1 MAPVVNQQLR
11 KTLDYRRG
19 AMDQEYEYWQAHFR
33 ELRDAIQPT
42 RGRFEAKERR
52 SDSSINKRILD
63 NTAQMALRTLRAG
76 LMSGVT
82 SPSRPWFRLGLRG
95 SSEDESAFEVKDW
108 LHEVQRRMY
117 EVMRGSNIYRML
129 DSTYGDLGLYGT
141 AANLVVPDFED
152 VLRGHSLQVGR
163 FRLGEDGNGRVTALS
178 REIKMPVRGI
188 VETWGLDAVSQ
199 SVRRAWDT
207 SEYYQTFTICHM
219 IDKRADGDPKAM
231 QAGGRPWASIY
242 WEKDAPSGQ
251 FLQIGGH
258 QVKPLLA
265 PRWEQVEGEAW
276 SASSPG
282 MIALGDA
289 RSLQVSQEQ
298 KAIAIQKMH
307 NPALIG
313 GAVQGGMFF
322 KNVPG
327 GFTAM
332 ATSDLSTGGI
342 RPAYEVKP
350 DIQGLLLDIQETQ
363 RRVEVAFYKDL
374 FQMTAL
380 ALDGR
385 SQITA
390 REIAE
395 RHEEKLMALGPVL
408 ESLDHELLQPLIE
421 ATFAYMQ
428 DADILPEAPDGIVGQ
443 PIKVEYI
450 SLLAQ
455 AQKAIGVGAIER
467 TIGFAGTL
475 AQIKPEVVD
484 MLDGEQ
490 MMREF
495 ADQVGG
501 PPGILLSPDELR
513 GVREARARAAAQE
526 QAMAAAE
533 PMAGA
538 AKLLS
543 EANLNGIDALQ
554 RGAAL

>member
-1 MAPVVNQQLR
+1 MPPISDPTLR
-11 KTLDYRRG
+11 KTLDHRKK
-19 AMDQEYEYWQAHFR
+19 AMADEYSYWESHFR
-33 ELRDAIQPT
+33 ELRDAILPT
-42 RGRFEAKERR
+42 RGRFDAGERR
-52 SDSSINKRILD
+52 ANSSINKRLLD

-95 SSEDESAFEVKDW
+95 SSADDVEFEVKEW

-141 AANLVVPDFED
+141 AANLVVHDFED
-152 VLRGHSLQVGR
+152 VVRGHSFPVGR
-163 FRLGEDGNGRVTALS
+163 FQIGEDGNGRVTGLY
-178 REIKMPVRGI
+178 REIDMPVRGM
-188 VETWGLDAVSQ
+188 VETWGVDAVSTQ
-199 SVRRAWDT
+199 VRRDWDRGD
-207 SEYYQTFTICHM
+207 YYKTYTVCQM
-219 IDKRADGDPKAM
+219 IDKRADGDEKAPKAS
-231 QAGGRPWASIY
+231 GRPWASVY
-242 WEKDAPSGQ
+242 WEKAQ
-251 FLQIGGH
+251 TNTFLQIGGH
-258 QVKPLLA
+258 RVKPLLA

-276 SASSPG
+276 SATSPG

-307 NPALIG
+307 NPPLIG

-322 KNVPG
+322 ANVPG
-327 GFTAM
+327 GFTSM
-332 ATSDLSTGGI
+332 AQTDLATGGI

-350 DIQGLLLDIQETQ
+350 DINGLIADIQETQ
-363 RRVEVAFYKDL
+363 TRIDVAFYKDL
-374 FQMTAL
+374 FQMAQVAL
-380 ALDGR
+380 EGR

-428 DADILPEAPDGIVGQ
+428 EADILPDAPDAVVGQ

-455 AQKAIGVGAIER
+455 AQKAIGVGSIER

-475 AQIKPEVVD
+475 AQLKPEVLD
-484 MLDGEQ
+484 MLDSDQ

-495 ADQVGG
+495 ADQVGA
-501 PPGILLSPDELR
+501 PPGILLSPDELEAK
-513 GVREARARAAAQE
+513 REVGRQAAARAN
-526 QAMAAAE
+526 AMAAAE

>member
-1 MAPVVNQQLR
+1 MPAIRDPNLR
-11 KTLDYRRG
+11 KTLDHRRK
-19 AMDQEYEYWQAHFR
+19 AMDGEYQHWEGHFR

-42 RGRFEAKERR
+42 RGRFEAAERR
-52 SDSSINKRILD
+52 TSSSINKRILD
-63 NTAQMALRTLRAG
+63 NTAMMALRTLRAG

-82 SPSRPWFRLGLRG
+82 SPSRPWFRLGLR
-95 SSEDESAFEVKDW
+95 STTFEEAEHQVQVW

-117 EVMRGSNIYRML
+117 EVLRGSNVYRML

-141 AANLVVPDFED
+141 AANIVVPDFGD
-152 VLRGHSLQVGR
+152 VVRGHNLQVGR
-163 FRLGEDGNGRVTALS
+163 YRIGEDGSGRITSLF

-188 VETWGLDAVSQ
+188 VETWGLDVVSQ
-199 SVRRAWDT
+199 QVQRFWDRG
-207 SEYYQTFTICHM
+207 EYYQDLTVCHM
-219 IDKRADGDPKAM
+219 IDRRADGDPKAM
-231 QAGGRPWASIY
+231 QASGRPWASVY
-242 WEKDAPSGQ
+242 WEKDVQ
-251 FLQIGGH
+251 DRFLQIGGH
-258 QVKPLLA
+258 RVRPILA

-282 MIALGDA
+282 MVALGDA

-307 NPALIG
+307 NPPMIG
-313 GAVQGGMFF
+313 GAAQAGMFF
-322 KNVPG
+322 RNIPG

-332 ATSDLSTGGI
+332 ATNDLSNGGM
-342 RPAYEVKP
+342 RPAYEVRP

-363 RRVEVAFYKDL
+363 RRIDMAFYRDL
-374 FQMTAL
+374 LQMAAVTL
-380 ALDGR
+380 EGR

-390 REIAE
+390 TEIAE
-395 RHEEKLMALGPVL
+395 RHEEKLMSLGPVL

-428 DADILPEAPDGIVGQ
+428 DADILPEAPDGIVGE

-475 AQIKPEVVD
+475 AQIAPGVID
-484 MLDGEQ
+484 MLDEEQ

-495 ADQVGG
+495 ADQVGS
-501 PPGILLSPDELR
+501 PPGILLSPDELQKR
-513 GVREARARAAAQE
+513 RDQKAQAAAQA
-526 QAMAAAE
+526 QAVAAAE

>member
-1 MAPVVNQQLR
+1 MAARAHPELR
-11 KTLDYRRG
+11 KTLDHRRN
-19 AMDQEYEYWQAHFR
+19 AMAQEYQYWEGHFR

-42 RGRFEAKERR
+42 RGRFEADERR
-52 SDSSINKRILD
+52 SASSINKRILD
-63 NTAQMALRTLRAG
+63 STAQMALRTLRAG

-95 SSEDESAFEVKDW
+95 SSADEAEFEVKDW

-129 DSTYGDLGLYGT
+129 DTTYGDLGLYGT
-141 AANLVVPDFED
+141 AANIVVSDFED
-152 VLRGHSLQVGR
+152 VVRGHSLQVGR
-163 FRLGEDGNGRVTALS
+163 YLLGEDGSGRVTSLF

-188 VETWGLDAVSQ
+188 VETWGLDSVSDR
-199 SVRRAWDT
+199 VRTCWDRG
-207 SEYYQTFTICHM
+207 EYYQTFSVCHM
-219 IDKRADGDPKAM
+219 IDKRADGDPAAM
-231 QAGGRPWASIY
+231 RASGRPWASIY
-242 WEKDAPSGQ
+242 WEKDSPNQ
-251 FLQIGGH
+251 FLHIGGNR
-258 QVKPLLA
+258 VKPLLA

-282 MIALGDA
+282 MVALGDA

-307 NPALIG
+307 NPPLIG

-332 ATSDLSTGGI
+332 ATTDLQSGGI
-342 RPAYEVKP
+342 RPAYEVRP
-350 DIQGLLLDIQETQ
+350 DIQGLVLDIQETQ
-363 RRVEVAFYKDL
+363 RRVDVAFYKDL
-374 FQMTAL
+374 FQMAAVAL
-380 ALDGR
+380 EGR

-421 ATFAYMQ
+421 ATFSYMQ
-428 DADILPEAPDGIVGQ
+428 DADILPEAPDSLAGQ

-475 AQIKPEVVD
+475 AQIKPEVID
-484 MLDGEQ
+484 MLDEEQ

-495 ADQVGG
+495 ADQVGVT
-501 PPGILLSPDELR
+501 PGTLLSPGELAKKR
-513 GVREARARAAAQE
+513 KAAQEAAAQA
-526 QAMAAAE
+526 QMVAAAE

-543 EANLNGIDALQ
+543 EANLNGMDALQ

>member
-1 MAPVVNQQLR
+1 MPAIVNKLLR
-11 KTLDYRRG
+11 KTLDFRQA
-19 AMDQEYEYWQAHFR
+19 AMRQEYDYWQGHFR

-42 RGRFEAKERR
+42 RGRFEASERR

-95 SSEDESAFEVKDW
+95 TSADGAGFEVKDW
-108 LHEVQRRMY
+108 LHEVERRMY
-117 EVMRGSNIYRML
+117 EVMRGSNVYRML
-129 DSTYGDLGLYGT
+129 DATYGDLGLYGT

-152 VLRGHSLQVGR
+152 VIRGHNLQVGR
-163 FRLGEDGNGRVTALS
+163 YRLGEDGSGRVTALT

-188 VETWGLDAVSQ
+188 VELWGLDVVSPQ
-199 SVRRAWDT
+199 VRRAWDAG
-207 SEYYQTFTICHM
+207 EYYQTFTICHM

-231 QAGGRPWASIY
+231 QASGRPWASVY
-242 WEKDAPSGQ
+242 WEQDAPDGA

-258 QVKPLLA
+258 RVKPLLA
-265 PRWEQVEGEAW
+265 PRWDQAEGEAW

-282 MIALGDA
+282 MVALGDA

-307 NPALIG
+307 NPPLIG
-313 GAVQGGMFF
+313 GPTQGAMFF

-332 ATSDLSTGGI
+332 ATTDLAQGGI
-342 RPAYEVKP
+342 RPAYEVRP
-350 DIQGLLLDIQETQ
+350 DIQGLILDIQETQ

-374 FQMTAL
+374 FQMASM

-428 DADILPEAPDGIVGQ
+428 EADILPEAPKGIEGQ

-455 AQKAIGVGAIER
+455 AQKAIGIGAIER

-475 AQIKPEVVD
+475 AQIKPEVID
-484 MLDGEQ
+484 MLDGDQ

-501 PPGILLSPDELR
+501 PPGILLSPDELAQKR
-513 GVREARARAAAQE
+513 QAAAQAAQQA
-526 QAMAAAE
+526 QAMQAAE

-543 EANLNGIDALQ
+543 EATVNGMDALQ

>member
-1 MAPVVNQQLR
+1 
-11 KTLDYRRG
+11 
-19 AMDQEYEYWQAHFR
+19 
-33 ELRDAIQPT
+33 
-42 RGRFEAKERR
+42 
-52 SDSSINKRILD
+52 
-63 NTAQMALRTLRAG
+63 MALRTLRAG

-82 SPSRPWFRLGLRG
+82 SPSRPWFRLGLLG
-95 SSEDESAFEVKDW
+95 SSADEVEFDVKDW

-117 EVMRGSNIYRML
+117 EIMSGSNIYRML
-129 DSTYGDLGLYGT
+129 DSSYGDLGLYGT
-141 AANLVVPDFED
+141 AANLVVHDFED
-152 VLRGHSLQVGR
+152 VVRGHSLPVGR
-163 FRLGEDGNGRVTALS
+163 FKIGEDGSGRVTSLY
-178 REIKMPVRGI
+178 REIEMPVRGI
-188 VETWGLDAVSQ
+188 VESWGLDSCSAQ
-199 SVRRAWDT
+199 VRRDFDRG
-207 SEYYQTFTICHM
+207 EYYKTYTVCHM
-219 IDKRADGDPKAM
+219 VDKRADGDAGAPKAS
-231 QAGGRPWASIY
+231 GRPWASVY
-242 WEKDAPSGQ
+242 WEMSQQNK

-258 QVKPLLA
+258 RIKPLLA

-307 NPALIG
+307 NPPLIG
-313 GAVQGGMFF
+313 GPIQGAMFF
-322 KNVPG
+322 ENVPG

-332 ATSDLSTGGI
+332 ASTDLSQGSV

-350 DIQGLLLDIQETQ
+350 DIQGLILDILETQ
-363 RRVEVAFYKDL
+363 QRIEVAFTMDL
-374 FQMTAL
+374 FQMAAVAL
-380 ALDGR
+380 EGR

-390 REIAE
+390 REIAD

-421 ATFAYMQ
+421 AKFAYMQ
-428 DADILPEAPDGIVGQ
+428 EADILPDAPESVVGQ
-443 PIKVEYI
+443 EIKIEYI

-455 AQKAIGVGAIER
+455 AQKAIGVGSIER

-475 AQIKPEVVD
+475 AQLKPEVLD
-484 MLDGEQ
+484 MLDSDQ

-495 ADQVGG
+495 ADQVGA
-501 PPGILLSPDELR
+501 PPGILLSPDELTAK
-513 GVREARARAAAQE
+513 REAGRQASQQE
-526 QAMAAAE
+526 QMMAVAE

-543 EANLNGIDALQ
+543 KANLNGIDALQ